1 MILKKLNLQSIII
14 ISPIILSFAT
24 AILILL
30 LKPLLPFKMP
40 FFYSLVWGE
49 EQLATLPQFL
59 IIPAL
64 SSCIALINLMVTWQ
78 LNNNQILLKRILIY
92 SSLVS
97 TVILMINIIK
107 IFFLFL

>member
-1 MILKKLNLQSIII
+1 MITKKINLQTVIIV
-14 ISPIILSFAT
+14 SPIILSFII

-30 LKPLLPFKMP
+30 LQSFLPFKMP
-40 FFYSLVWGE
+40 FFYSLTWGE

-64 SSCIALINLMVTWQ
+64 SLCFTLINLMVTWQ
-78 LNNNQILLKRILIY
+78 LKNNQILLKQILIY
-92 SSLVS
+92 SSFVS
-97 TVILMINIIK
+97 IGILAVGIIK